1 MLYPLREIERLD
13 RRMNRLIQDIWGS
26 ESETPQLTGASTS
39 LPAAATGWRM
49 PAVDIQ
55 EKDKKIVVTA
65 EIPGA
70 TKDDI
75 QINISENRLE
85 IKAETREEKSEEKE
99 GYVYKERR
107 HGSFYRS
114 LELPTNVKADKAKAS
129 YKDGLLKLDL
139 PKSKE
144 TKKTTIK
151 IE

>member
-39 LPAAATGWRM
+39 LPAVATGWRM

-114 LELPTNVKADKAKAS
+114 LELPANVKADKAKAS